1 MEEKQCYSMGTGC
14 GNIRCDK
21 TNFSWCRNI
30 SCSKRDTETTEGNAT
45 VITETPGY
53 ARYETQAEEKIM
65 RTAQNKYELLLL
77 GVLVLS
83 SLFVR
88 DFIIPIMIFGIIP
101 AILMGEWVFNTSNK
115 GVGY

>member
-1 MEEKQCYSMGTGC
+1 
-14 GNIRCDK
+14 
-21 TNFSWCRNI
+21 
-30 SCSKRDTETTEGNAT
+30 
-45 VITETPGY
+45 
-53 ARYETQAEEKIM
+53 M